1 MIIFLQV
8 LAAIAVTAV
17 IILVYDHREKK
28 QEQEARRAAN
38 RAHIIELFINN
49 KM

>member
-8 LAAIAVTAV
+8 LAAIAITAV
-17 IILVYDHREKK
+17 IILIYDHKEEK
-28 QEQEARRAAN
+28 QELEEKRAAN
-38 RAHIIELFINN
+38 RAHTIELFINN